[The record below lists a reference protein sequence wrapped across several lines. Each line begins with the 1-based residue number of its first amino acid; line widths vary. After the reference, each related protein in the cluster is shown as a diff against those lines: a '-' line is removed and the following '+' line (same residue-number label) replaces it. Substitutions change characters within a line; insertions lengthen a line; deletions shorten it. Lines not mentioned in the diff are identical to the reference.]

1 MANKSQ
7 DIALFKNDIYFKDGD
22 FAIAFSDEQHVSD
35 TISAFPG
42 WWKQNP
48 SDGVGLL
55 QYLNSSGQEQ
65 ALSRSMKIQLTSD
78 GYSVGNTGI
87 SNINGNLTINPDA
100 TKL

>member
-7 DIALFKNDIYFKDGD
+7 DIAIFKNDIYFIDGD
-22 FAIAFSDEQHVSD
+22 FGISESDEQHVSD

-48 SDGVGLL
+48 ADGVGIL

-65 ALSRSMKIQLTSD
+65 TLSRSMKIQLSSD

-87 SNINGNLTINPDA
+87 SIVNGHLTVNPDA